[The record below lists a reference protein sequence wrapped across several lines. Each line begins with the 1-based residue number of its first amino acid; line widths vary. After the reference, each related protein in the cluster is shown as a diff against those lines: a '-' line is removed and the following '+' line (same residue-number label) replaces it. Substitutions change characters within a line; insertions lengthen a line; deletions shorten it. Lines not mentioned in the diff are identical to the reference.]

1 MLDKIIKLISFVFF
15 IAALFLIK
23 KEVELVGVKK
33 LVEIVQ
39 STPFLL
45 ILTSLIITGINFV
58 ILSGYD
64 LVGLSYIQKKLP
76 YKKVLPMSSISF
88 AISNLTGHIYA
99 SGGAIRYLF
108 LKPLGFTKKEIFLL
122 ISFETLTV
130 LLGLAFAFVLAVFL
144 ETIDNTLKSYHYLS
158 LLYLSAFLII
168 MGFLFYF
175 EEIIKKGR
183 SIWIGK
189 ITLKAPSI
197 NQTYSGLLVGLSDFM
212 TMFLIFYVFLDYF
225 MDVSFIKVFIIF
237 TTAMS
242 LSYLSQV
249 PAGIGVLES
258 LFIILFPHSTQEKGT
273 ILAAFA
279 LYRVIYFILP
289 FFMAIAY
296 LGINK
301 IHQNKLKKL
310 KIHKYTKKQTH

>member
-1 MLDKIIKLISFVFF
+1 MLDKLIKFISFIFF

-23 KEVELVGVKK
+23 KEVDLVGLKK
-33 LVEIVQ
+33 LFDIIL
-39 STPFLL
+39 STPFYL
-45 ILTSLIITGINFV
+45 ILGAFLITSVNYF

-64 LVGLSYIQKKLP
+64 LIGLNYIQKKLP
-76 YKKVLPMSSISF
+76 FKKVLPMSSISF
-88 AISNLTGHIYA
+88 AISNLAGHIYA

-122 ISFETLTV
+122 ISFETLTI

-168 MGFLFYF
+168 TGFLFYF
-175 EEIIKKGR
+175 EEIVKKNR
-183 SIWIGK
+183 VLYIGK
-189 ITLKAPSI
+189 VSLKAPTLT
-197 NQTYSGLLVGLSDFM
+197 QTYLGLLVGLFDFIS
-212 TMFLIFYVFLDYF
+212 MFLVFYVFLDYF
-225 MDVSFIKVFIIF
+225 IDVHFIKVFIIF
-237 TTAMS
+237 TTAMV

-258 LFIILFPHSTQEKGT
+258 LFIILFPHTAQQKGM

-279 LYRVIYFILP
+279 LYRVVYFILP
-289 FFMAIAY
+289 FALASIY
-296 LGINK
+296 LLFQRI
-301 IHQNKLKKL
+301 QKK
-310 KIHKYTKKQTH
+310 